1 MDYSVNLRYGDT
13 RGIMK
18 GDFRQRLGIG
28 LNLSYNY
35 KDFLT
40 VSYRLDVNK
49 TDSKDSPY
57 GSYSE
62 WVRRNPYDMPK
73 DEYGNW
79 VKKYNNNL
87 DRNPWYEASLE
98 SFSKSTEKTITNNIS
113 FRVNLLQGLY
123 VNGGFNYL
131 LGDGRE
137 DKFISPES
145 ADFFITSD

>member
-1 MDYSVNLRYGDT
+1 MCIRDR
-13 RGIMK
+13 
-18 GDFRQRLGIG
+18 
-28 LNLSYNY
+28 
-35 KDFLT
+35 
-40 VSYRLDVNK
+40 SYRLDVNK

-73 DEYGNW
+73 DGYGNW

-145 ADFFITSD
+145 ADFLSRVIDEKGSYEITGSDETSWAG